1 MGDKGHQVVQVA
13 PGVMVPIGQAAA
25 AARPAARPMASMP
38 AWARDLPALAGLVE
52 RLGQLE
58 RRADADRRTI
68 AALGSQLAIMRARVD
83 ILAAPIPP
91 EG

>member
-13 PGVMVPIGQAAA
+13 PGVMVPIGQAPPPPPRPRPG
-25 AARPAARPMASMP
+25 ARVPLP
-38 AWARDLPALAGLVE
+38 AWAGLIAE
-52 RLGQLE
+52 RLQRLE
-58 RRADADRRTI
+58 RRADEDRRTI

-91 EG
+91 EC